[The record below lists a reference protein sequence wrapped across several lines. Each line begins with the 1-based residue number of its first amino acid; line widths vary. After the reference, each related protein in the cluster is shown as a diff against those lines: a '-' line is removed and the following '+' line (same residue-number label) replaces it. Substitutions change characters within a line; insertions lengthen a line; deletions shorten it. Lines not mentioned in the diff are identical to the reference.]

1 MKIFKVLMV
10 LLTLLILIAFAFAQA
25 TTAPA
30 TAPVDNTTLLVA
42 VLGAL
47 LAISEALSFI
57 PAIKAN
63 GVFQLVINIIKKLAG
78 VKEQ

>member
-1 MKIFKVLMV
+1 
-10 LLTLLILIAFAFAQA
+10 
-25 TTAPA
+25 
-30 TAPVDNTTLLVA
+30 

-63 GVFQLVINIIKKLAG
+63 GIFQLVVNIAKKLAG
-78 VKEQ
+78 VKEE

>member
-1 MKIFKVLMV
+1 MKILKVLLV
-10 LLTLLILIAFAFAQA
+10 LLTFLVLVAFAFAQA

-30 TAPVDNTTLLVA
+30 TSPVDNTALLVA

-63 GVFQLVINIIKKLAG
+63 GIFQLVVNIAKKLAG
-78 VKEQ
+78 VKEE